1 MNVTPANTAAQV
13 INDDEN
19 QPLARLSYASGRYE
33 GQATAGMPV
42 TLTRQII
49 EPQESQ

>member
-1 MNVTPANTAAQV
+1 MV

-19 QPLARLSYASGRYE
+19 QLLARLSFAGGHYE
-33 GQATAGMPV
+33 GKATAGMPV